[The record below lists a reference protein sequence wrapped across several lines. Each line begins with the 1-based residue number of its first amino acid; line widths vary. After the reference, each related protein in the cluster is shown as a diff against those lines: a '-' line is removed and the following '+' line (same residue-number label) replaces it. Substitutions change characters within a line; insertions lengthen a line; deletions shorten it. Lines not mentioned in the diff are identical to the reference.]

1 MENEIYIAS
10 KAAEQLKNLS
20 PEGRDRASKLIDSLS
35 GNGWENSQIVVPDSK
50 PGGGLRAKLA
60 GNIKLLF
67 RYAPEQHAIIVADV
81 ASIYEHEFSA
91 VA

>member
-10 KAAEQLKNLS
+10 EVANKLKAL
-20 PEGRDRASKLIDSLS
+20 PPASRIKATELINSLG
-35 GNGWENSQIVVPDSK
+35 GNGWENSQIVLPDSK

-67 RYAPEQHAIIVADV
+67 RYAPHQHAIIVADV
-81 ASIYEHEFSA
+81 ALIYEHEFLA
-91 VA
+91 TA